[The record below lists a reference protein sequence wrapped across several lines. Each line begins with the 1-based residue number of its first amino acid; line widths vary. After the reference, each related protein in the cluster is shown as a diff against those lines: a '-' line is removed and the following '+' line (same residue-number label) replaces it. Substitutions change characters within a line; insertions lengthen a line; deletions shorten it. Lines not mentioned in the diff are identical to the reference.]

1 MKSIMRKQSEIIK
14 QMPQSMLRKQLL
26 LSQGIFFIIGIL
38 LSIFLFDHMTD
49 WFDILIFN
57 WRDIIK
63 YGVLPAIILVIV
75 EMILYKMLDD
85 SRINKKIFQGEQIS
99 WIIIITLIV
108 AISEVVLFRGVIQ
121 TTFGYIF
128 ASSLFA
134 IIHIRYLKKPILFL
148 LVLFTSFLIGYLFLI
163 TENLLVTIVF
173 HFLVDLLL
181 GLYVKYT
188 K

>member
-1 MKSIMRKQSEIIK
+1 ITY
-14 QMPQSMLRKQLL
+14 LL
-26 LSQGIFFIIGIL
+26 LSHFMFFIIVIFL
-38 LSIFLFDHMTD
+38 IIFLFDHMTD

-85 SRINKKIFQGEQIS
+85 SHFDEGGINKKIFQGEQIS
-99 WIIIITLIV
+99 CIIIIILIV
-108 AISEVVLFRGVIQ
+108 AISEEVLFQEVIQ
-121 TTFGYIF
+121 TTVRYIF

-134 IIHIRYLKKPILFL
+134 IIHICYLKKPILFL
-148 LVLFTSFLIGYLFLI
+148 LVLFISFLIGYLFLI

>member
-1 MKSIMRKQSEIIK
+1 MRKQSEIIK

-63 YGVLPAIILVIV
+63 YGVLPAILLVIIK
-75 EMILYKMLDD
+75 MILYKMLEYAHLDD
-85 SRINKKIFQGEQIS
+85 GGINKKIFQCEQIS
-99 WIIIITLIV
+99 CIIIITLIV
-108 AISEVVLFRGVIQ
+108 ATSEEVLFRGVIQ

-163 TENLLVTIVF
+163 TENL
-173 HFLVDLLL
+173 
-181 GLYVKYT
+181 
-188 K
+188 

>member
-1 MKSIMRKQSEIIK
+1 
-14 QMPQSMLRKQLL
+14 
-26 LSQGIFFIIGIL
+26 
-38 LSIFLFDHMTD
+38 LFDHMTD
-49 WFDILIFN
+49 GFDILIFN
-57 WRDIIK
+57 WRDNIK
-63 YGVLPAIILVIV
+63 YGEIPAIILGIV

-85 SRINKKIFQGEQIS
+85 SDYEDGGINTKIFQGEQIS
-99 WIIIITLIV
+99 WNIVITFIV
-108 AISEVVLFRGVIQ
+108 AISEEVLLRGVIQ

>member
-1 MKSIMRKQSEIIK
+1 
-14 QMPQSMLRKQLL
+14 
-26 LSQGIFFIIGIL
+26 
-38 LSIFLFDHMTD
+38 
-49 WFDILIFN
+49 
-57 WRDIIK
+57 
-63 YGVLPAIILVIV
+63 
-75 EMILYKMLDD
+75 
-85 SRINKKIFQGEQIS
+85 IS

-108 AISEVVLFRGVIQ
+108 AISEEVLFRGVIQ

-173 HFLVDLLL
+173 HFLFDLFL
-181 GLYVKYT
+181 GSYVRYT
-188 K
+188 QSEEHTSELHSRFD